1 MKPRILV
8 LYYTQ
13 SGQLLDILKNVV
25 KDIETQADITYA
37 AIEPAKP
44 FPFPWRKASVFFDAM
59 PETVKRTPGPVKPL
73 PAALFTQDF
82 DLVIFG
88 YQPWFL
94 HPSQPITAFLQS
106 DNARILKGKKVLTV
120 IGSRNMWLNAQ
131 ECVKQELIRNGAELV
146 GNIVLTDSYPNL
158 VSTLT
163 VIRWAFSGQKER
175 SRFLPPAGVQDKDIH
190 AASRFGRPILDY
202 LTGKSK
208 GSLND
213 TLLEKGA
220 VELKPGLVLLEKRGM
235 KNFRYWASYISEKG
249 GPGDPARVG
258 RVLQFKNL
266 LLVAIFILSPISNFT
281 AFIQRQ
287 LQKKSLLRDV
297 AYFKQTAYEEG
308 RI

>member
-25 KDIETQADITYA
+25 KDIAAQTDITYA
-37 AIEPAKP
+37 AIEPEQP
-44 FPFPWRKASVFFDAM
+44 FPFPWKKASVFFDAM

-73 PAALFTQDF
+73 PQELFTQDF

-106 DNARILKGKKVLTV
+106 ENARILKGKKVLTV
-120 IGSRNMWLNAQ
+120 IGCRNMWLNAQ
-131 ECVKQELIRNGAELV
+131 ECVKQDLIKAGAELV

-158 VSTLT
+158 ISTLT

-175 SRFLPPAGVQDKDIH
+175 SRFLPPAGVQDREINS
-190 AASRFGRPILDY
+190 ATRFGQPILDY
-202 LTGKSK
+202 LTGKGNLSEA
-208 GSLND
+208 
-213 TLLEKGA
+213 LLAKGA

-235 KNFRYWASYISEKG
+235 KNFRYWANYISEKG

-266 LLVAIFILSPISNFT
+266 LLVAIFVLSPISNFT

-287 LQKKSLLRDV
+287 LQKKTLLRDV
-297 AYFKQTAYEEG
+297 AYFKQTAFEPG